1 MKKVVPTLR
10 TIWGLAKSPELRL
23 SDDGLHMIVANQ
35 TGKESLK
42 ELNTKEIDMVVR
54 ALRNLKDMNKKSQK
68 RSKELGNQSTA
79 FQRKKVF
86 KLAEALGWNDKARVD
101 GLCKK
106 MFGVDIIEWLNYE
119 QCSKIIEAMKAM
131 VARNKAAEKKE
142 CVNNG

>member
-1 MKKVVPTLR
+1 MNKSVPTLR

-23 SDDGLHMIVANQ
+23 SDDELYMIVANQ

-42 ELNTKEIDMVVR
+42 ELNAKEIGMVVR
-54 ALRNLKDMNKKSQK
+54 ALRNLKDMSKKSEV
-68 RSKELGNQSTA
+68 RSKEYGNQSTA

-86 KLAEALGWNDKARVD
+86 KLAESLGWDDKARVD

-119 QCSKIIEAMKAM
+119 QCGKIIEALKAM
-131 VARNKAAEKKE
+131 VTRKNAAKEKE

>member
-1 MKKVVPTLR
+1 
-10 TIWGLAKSPELRL
+10 
-23 SDDGLHMIVANQ
+23 
-35 TGKESLK
+35 
-42 ELNTKEIDMVVR
+42 MVVR
-54 ALRNLKDMNKKSQK
+54 VLRNLKDMNKKSQE

-131 VARNKAAEKKE
+131 VARNKAVEKKE